1 VGTEIGGPGLH
12 RGLHLT
18 GRSGSGQS
26 QGLGQILF
34 SIFRLGFSVL
44 FDLLFSCKI
53 QEISKWP
60 KVKNALR
67 VIKKFLLWVNL
78 EIKIK
83 FSVVILCIFKNFS
96 VELSN

>member
-1 VGTEIGGPGLH
+1 LAAQAFAEACSSLGDLGRASLKVWAEFCLAF
-12 RGLHLT
+12 LT
-18 GRSGSGQS
+18 H
-26 QGLGQILF
+26 F
-34 SIFRLGFSVL
+34 FVL

-83 FSVVILCIFKNFS
+83 FSVAIFCNLKNLS
-96 VELSN
+96 VELSNYI

>member
-1 VGTEIGGPGLH
+1 M
-12 RGLHLT
+12 
-18 GRSGSGQS
+18 S
-26 QGLGQILF
+26 F
-34 SIFRLGFSVL
+34 SIF
-44 FDLLFSCKI
+44 FDLLFTCKI

-67 VIKKFLLWVNL
+67 VIKKFLLWINL

-83 FSVVILCIFKNFS
+83 FSVAIFCNFKNFS